1 MSLATTTYRQSIT
14 LKFAR
19 RNLPGV
25 AIAACS
31 IVCFCTALR
40 ASAQNQNNAAPPAAA
55 STSAAMPEQWDSR
68 IPLPKGAVLTSSTK
82 PSQGVVYSADFVVPG
97 DYKEL
102 VKFYEREI
110 TKAGFKL
117 NSKVAV
123 PARKVYNCSFG
134 RQDILDS
141 IVISP
146 RADDPSKYSL
156 RITYTPAVKR

>member
-1 MSLATTTYRQSIT
+1 MR
-14 LKFAR
+14 
-19 RNLPGV
+19 
-25 AIAACS
+25 
-31 IVCFCTALR
+31 
-40 ASAQNQNNAAPPAAA
+40 
-55 STSAAMPEQWDSR
+55 EQWDSR

-102 VKFYEREI
+102 VNFYEREI
-110 TKAGFKL
+110 PKAGFKL

>member
-1 MSLATTTYRQSIT
+1 
-14 LKFAR
+14 
-19 RNLPGV
+19 
-25 AIAACS
+25 
-31 IVCFCTALR
+31 
-40 ASAQNQNNAAPPAAA
+40 
-55 STSAAMPEQWDSR
+55 MPEQWDPR

-82 PSQGVVYSADFVVPG
+82 PSHGVVYSADFVVPG

-102 VKFYEREI
+102 VNFYEREI
-110 TKAGFKL
+110 PKAGFKL

-146 RADDPSKYSL
+146 RADDPSQYSL

>member
-1 MSLATTTYRQSIT
+1 MIG
-14 LKFAR
+14 LKIGSRSFIR
-19 RNLPGV
+19 RNFASLPPLIV
-25 AIAACS
+25 ATAACS
-31 IVCFCTALR
+31 IVCMCSVRPA
-40 ASAQNQNNAAPPAAA
+40 AAQNQNNASPPATA

-82 PSQGVVYSADFVVPG
+82 PSHGVVYSADFVVPG

-102 VKFYEREI
+102 VNFYEREI
-110 TKAGFKL
+110 PKAGFKL

-146 RADDPSKYSL
+146 RADDPSKYML
-156 RITYTPAVKR
+156 RITYTPTVKP